1 MSGWFEARQDTP
13 VFADSILE
21 TATVI
26 HVQGCRAAAND
37 SGVAPMV
44 MCRNRFCT
52 QHQLNKKIPVLKL
65 ARTQDSVLVRTQTSG
80 PFWVEPDAL
89 KPCSAPTV
97 TPEKRSAR
105 THTILLPP
113 PDFIMVDT
121 LLGQGPLKLPRRRRP
136 LKGGE
141 VVFIR
146 TELQD
151 RSREP
156 SIWRFFALSFVGDT
170 PAALVID
177 ASIPFDSALNPGWA
191 QCRPLALLRDGKTL
205 KPEQLLIPA
214 FPLPD
219 GREDPGWRSKAK
231 G

>member
-1 MSGWFEARQDTP
+1 MHSNRP
-13 VFADSILE
+13 LVVFADSTLE

-26 HVQGCRAAAND
+26 HVKGCRAAAND
-37 SGVAPMV
+37 SGVASMV
-44 MCRNRFCT
+44 MCHNRFCT
-52 QHQLNKKIPVLKL
+52 QHQLTKNTPVLEL
-65 ARTQDSVLVRTQTSG
+65 ARTKDSVLVRTQTSG
-80 PFWVEPDAL
+80 PFWLELGVL
-89 KPCSAPTV
+89 TPCKAPTV
-97 TPEKRSAR
+97 TPQTRSAR
-105 THTILLPP
+105 SHTILLPP

-146 TELQD
+146 TELAD
-151 RSREP
+151 KDKEP
-156 SIWRFFALSFVGDT
+156 TIWRFFALSFVGDT

-191 QCRPLALLRDGKTL
+191 QCRPLPLLRDGKTL

-219 GREDPGWRSKAK
+219 GREDPGWHSEAK
-231 G
+231 HR